1 MSTQPPVELDELRG
15 AMRAAGIE
23 DIVEPLLELFTTE
36 GEKGMTKLSSAL
48 AAGDLD
54 ALGRTAHSLKS
65 SAGNIRAKTL
75 AALLQ
80 EMENAATDGD
90 RARAASLLPQVEAEH
105 AAAVRYLADE
115 RRRGG

>member
-1 MSTQPPVELDELRG
+1 MSTQPPVDLDEFRS

-23 DIVEPLLELFTTE
+23 DIVEPMLELFAAE
-36 GEKGMTKLSSAL
+36 AAKGMAQLTSAV

-54 ALGRTAHSLKS
+54 SVSRSAHSLRS

-80 EMENAATDGD
+80 ELETAATEGD
-90 RARAASLLPQVEAEH
+90 RATAARLIGFVEAEH
-105 AAAVRYLADE
+105 AAAARYLAE
-115 RRRGG
+115 RTKGD